1 MTLSEELAWRGF
13 INQSTFGDLKE
24 LDKTWAFYHGYDA
37 SADSLTVGN
46 LAGLMV
52 DKVFMRHGSKAYILA
67 GGATS
72 LIGDPGGKDSE
83 RPLQDEQAIEK
94 NVASV
99 AKQMEKM
106 LTGYEF
112 TLVNNLAWTKDLS
125 VIEFL
130 RDIGKYFSMTPL
142 VQRDFIARRM
152 GEGGSG
158 ISYTE
163 FSYTLL
169 QGMDFLHL
177 FDTYG
182 VTLQV
187 GSSDQWGNCLSGV
200 ELIRR
205 ARNADAF
212 TMTHP
217 LVINK
222 ATGKKFGKSEEG
234 AVWLDPERTSP
245 TQFYQFWINA
255 DDEGVEDYLKVYT
268 ELDKL
273 AVDDIMAKH
282 KANPKDRFAQTRLA
296 QEVTRMVHGDD
307 ELAVAEEVTQTLTG
321 KKPVSDVQAKTLTAI
336 RREIPATTAKPGDEL
351 AEVLVNATLA
361 ESKSDARRLIAGNAI
376 SVNGEKVT
384 KEHVEDGDFQ
394 NGRMLIRKGKAFKDS
409 ALVELAK

>member
-24 LDKTWAFYHGYDA
+24 LDKTWTFYHGFDA

-83 RPLQDEQAIEK
+83 RPLQDAATIEK

-106 LTGYEF
+106 LAGYDF
-112 TLVNNLAWTKDLS
+112 SLVNNLDWTKDLS

-152 GEGGSG
+152 GEGGTG

-177 FDTYG
+177 FDNYG

-205 ARNADAF
+205 ARNAEAF

-268 ELDKL
+268 ELAKP
-273 AVDDIMAKH
+273 AIDDIMTKH
-282 KANPKDRFAQTRLA
+282 EENPKDRHAQTRLA
-296 QEVTRMVHGDD
+296 QEITRLVHGDE
-307 ELAVAEEVTQTLTG
+307 ELQVAEEVTQTLTG
-321 KKPVSDVQAKTLTAI
+321 KKPVSEVQEGTLTAI
-336 RREIPATTAKPGDEL
+336 RREIPATTAKAGDEL
-351 AEVLVNATLA
+351 AEILVRAKLA
-361 ESKSDARRLIAGNAI
+361 ESKSDARRLITGNAI
-376 SVNGEKVT
+376 SLNGVKVT
-384 KEHVEDGDFQ
+384 REHVEDGDFQ
-394 NGRMLIRKGKAFKDS
+394 RGRILVRKGKAFKDS
-409 ALVELAK
+409 ALVEIAK